1 MYSLDINF
9 LNDRTE
15 RPSEAGLA
23 RNRSQGGVA
32 TGDPRAYYIGGA
44 LALALPALVAGFWL
58 FLQNQNSQLEQRQAD
73 LDSQLVALQAQ
84 LGEVTTI
91 NTQVQQIEA
100 ENQALA
106 SVFDYIKPWSAVLQ
120 DVRARVPGGV
130 QIAKIEQLAPV
141 PLPPPPPPTA
151 ASPAPSPGATPSPEV
166 SPSPVDGAVPPP
178 VAVPPPNPSRVAIS
192 GVARSF
198 NDANDFVLTLQRS
211 PFLKGDE
218 VKLVSSKLIDNPT
231 TVQFTD
237 QTAGGNI
244 EVKLP
249 QVVEYR
255 IEGSLTNLPA
265 SDLLQ
270 DLERT
275 LAVGLAS
282 RIQALRDRGVL
293 QP

>member
-9 LNDRTE
+9 LSDRSD
-15 RPSEAGLA
+15 RPSDVGLG
-23 RNRSQGGVA
+23 RTRGTVSS
-32 TGDPRAYYIGGA
+32 DPRPYYIGA
-44 LALALPALVAGFWL
+44 AIAIALPALVAGFW
-58 FLQNQNSQLEQRQAD
+58 FYLQSQNRTLERQQAE
-73 LDSQLVALQAQ
+73 LDSQLTALKAQ
-84 LGEVTTI
+84 QGEVSSI
-91 NTQVQQIEA
+91 NTQIQTIEA

-106 SVFDYIKPWSAVLQ
+106 SVFDYIKPWSGILQ
-120 DVRARVPGGV
+120 DIRARVPNGV
-130 QIAKIEQLAPV
+130 QIATIEQFVDEKAAAAAP
-141 PLPPPPPPTA
+141 PSPSPSP
-151 ASPAPSPGATPSPEV
+151 SPAAGQAGA
-166 SPSPVDGAVPPP
+166 SPSPVPETPIAPPP
-178 VAVPPPNPSRVAIS
+178 KVAVS

-198 NDANDFVLTLQRS
+198 NDVNDFVLTLQRS

-218 VKLVSSKLIDNPT
+218 VKLVTSKLIDNPT
-231 TVQFTD
+231 TVEFPEE
-237 QTAGGNI
+237 GGGQDL

-275 LAVGLAS
+275 LSVGLAS

-293 QP
+293 QK